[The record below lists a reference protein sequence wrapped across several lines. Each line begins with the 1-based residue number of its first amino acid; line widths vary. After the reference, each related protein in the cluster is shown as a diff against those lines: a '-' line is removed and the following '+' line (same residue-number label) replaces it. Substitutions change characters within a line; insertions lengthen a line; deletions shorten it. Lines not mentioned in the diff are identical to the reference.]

1 MVVSIVCMEARGFL
15 IGVKVIPANIED
27 YRILAKRRL
36 PKFLFEYIDGGAFSE
51 TTLRNNASDF
61 QNIGVRQRVLRDISS
76 VDTSCTVFG
85 EKLSLPLIL
94 GPVGIAGLNARRG
107 EVLAAQ
113 AAEEK
118 GVPFCLSTVGVCTID
133 EVRKNVEKPAWF
145 QLYMIKD
152 RGFLNSI
159 LDRARD
165 AGTKNLVFT
174 VDMPIPSSRY
184 RDIRS
189 GLSGGSMLR
198 RQSARLMQ
206 SMIRPRWAWDVGL
219 LGRPHNLGNVA
230 PALGKNAGIDE
241 FWAWM
246 SENFD
251 PSVTW
256 KTLETIRENWKGNL
270 IIKGI
275 LDPQDALEAKNIG
288 ADGVIVS
295 NHGGRQLDGAMSTIT
310 ALPEIVDALQ
320 GDIPTILDGGVR
332 TGLDIV
338 RAVATGASAVMIGRP
353 WVYGLAARKKQGVK
367 EVISILENEMR
378 VAIGLSGHTCI
389 EDLNRDMLI

>member
-1 MVVSIVCMEARGFL
+1 M
-15 IGVKVIPANIED
+15 IPANIED
-27 YRILAKRRL
+27 YRILAKKRL

-51 TTLRNNASDF
+51 TTLRKNSSDF
-61 QNIGVRQRVLRDISS
+61 QDIRVRQRVLRDISS
-76 VDTSCTVFG
+76 VDTSCTLFG
-85 EKLSLPLIL
+85 EKYNLPLIL

-118 GVPFCLSTVGVCTID
+118 KVPFCLSTVGVCTID
-133 EVRKNVEKPAWF
+133 EVRKSVEKPIWF

-152 RGFLNSI
+152 RGFLNSV
-159 LDRARD
+159 LESARE
-165 AGTKNLVFT
+165 AGTQNLVFT

-198 RQSARLMQ
+198 RQCARVFQ
-206 SMIRPRWAWDVGL
+206 SMIRPAWAWDVGL
-219 LGRPHNLGNVA
+219 LGRPHNLGTVA
-230 PALGKNAGIDE
+230 PALGQNAGIDE
-241 FWAWM
+241 FWTWM
-246 SENFD
+246 NKNFD

-275 LDPQDALEAKNIG
+275 LDPQDALEAKKLG

-295 NHGGRQLDGAMSTIT
+295 NHGGRQLDGAMSAIT
-310 ALPEIVDALQ
+310 ALPDIVDTLQ
-320 GDIPTILDGGVR
+320 GDIPSILDGGVR

-338 RAVATGASAVMIGRP
+338 RAVAMGASSVMIGRP
-353 WVYGLAARKKQGVK
+353 WVYGLSARKKAGVM

-378 VAIGLSGHTCI
+378 VAMGLSGNTKI
-389 EDLNRDMLI
+389 SELNRDMLL

>member
-1 MVVSIVCMEARGFL
+1 M
-15 IGVKVIPANIED
+15 IPANIDD
-27 YRILAKRRL
+27 YRLLAKRRL

-51 TTLRNNASDF
+51 TTLRHNVSDL
-61 QNIGVRQRVLRDISS
+61 QNIKIRQRVLRNISNIN
-76 VDTSCTVFG
+76 THCELFG
-85 EKLSLPLIL
+85 QKYRLPLIL
-94 GPVGIAGLNARRG
+94 APVGIAGLNARRG

-118 GVPFCLSTVGVCTID
+118 NIPFCLSTVGVCTIE
-133 EVRKNVEKPAWF
+133 EVASHVAKTFWF

-159 LDRARD
+159 LERAKQS
-165 AGTKNLVFT
+165 GVTNLVFT

-189 GLSGGSMLR
+189 GLSGGSAIR
-198 RQSARLMQ
+198 RHSARILQ
-206 SMIRPRWAWDVGL
+206 SMIKPHWAWDVGL

-230 PALGKNAGIDE
+230 PALKKDAGIDE

-246 SENFD
+246 SQNFD

-256 KTLETIRENWKGNL
+256 KTLETIRENWPGNL

-275 LDPQDALEAKNIG
+275 LDPNDALEAKALG
-288 ADGVIVS
+288 ADGIIVS
-295 NHGGRQLDGAMSTIT
+295 NHGGRQLDGALSSIA
-310 ALPEIVDALQ
+310 ALPEICDRINQ
-320 GDIPTILDGGVR
+320 DIPIIVDGGIR

-338 RAVATGASAVMIGRP
+338 RALALGANAVMIGRP
-353 WVYGLAARKKQGVK
+353 WVYGLAAKKKQGVLD
-367 EVISILENEMR
+367 IITIFENEMR
-378 VAIGLSGHTCI
+378 VAMGLSGNTSI
-389 EDLNRDMLI
+389 SSLNRDILCL